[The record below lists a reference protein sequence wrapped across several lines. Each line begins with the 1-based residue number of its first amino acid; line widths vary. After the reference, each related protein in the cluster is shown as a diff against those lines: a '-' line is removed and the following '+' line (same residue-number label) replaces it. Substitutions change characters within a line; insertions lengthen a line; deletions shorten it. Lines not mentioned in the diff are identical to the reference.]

1 MIKLTNLLKQLIKE
15 EIYKVLTEITF
26 KTPIGQGSEHIIYP
40 HSKDPN
46 KVIKTSSQ
54 SVNKNQITTFQKHP
68 DIFPI
73 VYKITDKYAVLEKL
87 DVNQVITELE
97 KLEVEFFNLKWHSD
111 KKRKYSILL
120 DDLMENNDDNYDFI
134 GLLYY
139 LLQNNPSS
147 LKSEL
152 NTLYSLT
159 QNPELLKKWIDF
171 LLQIIS
177 IFGKKDLDIHAEQF
191 GYTPKG
197 QIKLLDF

>member
-1 MIKLTNLLKQLIKE
+1 MIKLQDILK
-15 EIYKVLTEITF
+15 EIIF

-40 HSKDPN
+40 YSKDPN
-46 KVIKTSSQ
+46 KIIKTSSQ
-54 SVNKNQITTFQKHP
+54 SVNKNQITIFQKHP

-87 DVNQVITELE
+87 DVNQAITELE

-120 DDLMENNDDNYDFI
+120 DDLMENNDDDYDFI

-171 LLQIIS
+171 LIKVTSKTNQTE
-177 IFGKKDLDIHAEQF
+177 LDIHSEQF
-191 GYTPKG
+191 GYDSKG
-197 QIKLLDF
+197 NIKLLDI

>member
-1 MIKLTNLLKQLIKE
+1 MIKLINILK
-15 EIYKVLTEITF
+15 EIIF

-40 HSKDPN
+40 YSKDPN

-54 SVNKNQITTFQKHP
+54 SVNKNQITIFQKHP

-87 DVNQVITELE
+87 DVNQAITELE

-120 DDLMENNDDNYDFI
+120 DDLMENNDDDYDFI

-139 LLQNNPSS
+139 LFQNNPSS

-171 LLQIIS
+171 LIKVTSKTNQTE
-177 IFGKKDLDIHAEQF
+177 LDIHSEQF
-191 GYTPKG
+191 GYDSKG
-197 QIKLLDF
+197 NIKLLDI

>member
-1 MIKLTNLLKQLIKE
+1 MIKLINILK
-15 EIYKVLTEITF
+15 EIIF

-40 HSKDPN
+40 YSKDPN
-46 KVIKTSSQ
+46 KIIKTSSQ
-54 SVNKNQITTFQKHP
+54 SVNKNQITIFQKHP

-87 DVNQVITELE
+87 DVNQAITELE

-120 DDLMENNDDNYDFI
+120 DDLMENNDDDYDFI

-171 LLQIIS
+171 LIKVTSKTNQTE
-177 IFGKKDLDIHAEQF
+177 LDIHSEQF
-191 GYTPKG
+191 GYDSKG
-197 QIKLLDF
+197 NIKLLDI

>member
-1 MIKLTNLLKQLIKE
+1 MIKLINILK
-15 EIYKVLTEITF
+15 EIIF

-40 HSKDPN
+40 YSKDPN

-54 SVNKNQITTFQKHP
+54 SVNKNQITIFQKHP

-87 DVNQVITELE
+87 DVNQAITELE

-120 DDLMENNDDNYDFI
+120 DDLMENNDDDYDFI

-139 LLQNNPSS
+139 LFQNNPSS

-171 LLQIIS
+171 LIKVTSKTNQT
-177 IFGKKDLDIHAEQF
+177 KLDIHSEQF
-191 GYTPKG
+191 GYDSKG
-197 QIKLLDF
+197 NIKLLDI